1 VALVIDASIS
11 VFDLSKISSED
22 AIEPK
27 KGGTRVVA
35 SETQV
40 RDTDPSLMGEGCW

>member
-1 VALVIDASIS
+1 MALVIDASIS

-27 KGGTRVVA
+27 KGGTRVGA
-35 SETQV
+35 PETQV
-40 RDTDPSLMGEGCW
+40 RDTDPSLMCEGCW